1 MGKWG
6 FRFSGALMAVLGLG
20 LGMALAQ
27 QTQTAPAKG
36 PLEVTY
42 YFLPG

>member
-1 MGKWG
+1 MGRKVL
-6 FRFSGALMAVLGLG
+6 RISGALIAVLGLG
-20 LGMALAQ
+20 LGIALTQ

>member
-1 MGKWG
+1 MGRKG
-6 FRFSGALMAVLGLG
+6 LRISGAVIAVLGLV
-20 LGMALAQ
+20 LGIPLAQ

>member
-1 MGKWG
+1 MMK
-6 FRFSGALMAVLGLG
+6 RRISGAVMVLL
-20 LGMALAQ
+20 LA
-27 QTQTAPAKG
+27 AAWVAAAA

>member
-1 MGKWG
+1 MGRKVL
-6 FRFSGALMAVLGLG
+6 RISGAVIASLGFVLGVP
-20 LGMALAQ
+20 LAQ
-27 QTQTAPAKG
+27 QTQTAPTKG

>member
-1 MGKWG
+1 MGRRT
-6 FRFSGALMAVLGLG
+6 FRIPGAVIAVLGFL
-20 LGMALAQ
+20 LGMPLAQ

-36 PLEVTY
+36 PLDVTY